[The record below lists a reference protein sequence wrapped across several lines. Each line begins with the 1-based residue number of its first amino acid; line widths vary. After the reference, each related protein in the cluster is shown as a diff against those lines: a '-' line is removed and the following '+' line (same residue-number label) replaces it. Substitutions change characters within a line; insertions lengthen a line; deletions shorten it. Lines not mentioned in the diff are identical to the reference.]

1 MRSVSAKIL
10 SPSRA
15 TLLALQMKSRRP
27 APVWHVTS
35 RLMRSVNVSALNCP
49 TEAASGLIVNNDLR
63 SVSETVYKLMFF
75 FLCTVCQVFFQTSVS
90 SPRLARVL
98 VGWVNIMREQR
109 PGARRCNGTL
119 LHCFQRFR
127 RLRSPK
133 NTSAKQHLQRLS
145 WTP

>member
-1 MRSVSAKIL
+1 MSAKIL
-10 SPSRA
+10 SSSRA

-49 TEAASGLIVNNDLR
+49 AEAASGLIVNNDLR